1 MITLSF
7 DQGTLLLNGLD
18 QPVGQTAQASPP
30 DFIPGFIMDERVGAW
45 RSEAYRYRDTV
56 LWLRGRKIPFAD
68 RARHYDPREFHL
80 QPRTE
85 IQLYDYQEQAVAAW
99 RRMDQR
105 GIVVLPTGAGKTI
118 IALEAIRAASRP
130 ALIVAPTL
138 DLLSQWHKRL
148 IDAFDIE
155 VGLIGQGVCD
165 LREVTVITYHSA
177 YRRMGE
183 IGGRFGLLV
192 FDEVHHLTAPEWTEI
207 GRLAIAPFRLGLT
220 ATYDPRESEVLNELV
235 GPLAYWKPVR
245 ELSGTRLAHYEVIR
259 LSVDLSPDERR
270 VYEREETIYQEYWL
284 EYWRGRPDAQ
294 SSENKPEKKFDNRLE
309 ILLREQ
315 ARDAGARRAIE
326 AWYRMRRIIAGAE
339 AKLDLLE
346 ELFRRHASDRTV
358 VFTAT
363 NETAYRISQ
372 LFLVPA
378 ITHRTNANERKNIL
392 QRFESGQYKAVV
404 TSKVLNE
411 GVDMPEAAVAIVL
424 GGSGSSREHTQRLG
438 RILRQRANKQA
449 VLYEITARGTMETA
463 ISRRRRQTEAYA
475 GRARKFSQL

>member
-7 DQGTLLLNGLD
+7 DHGTLLLNGLD
-18 QPVGQTAQASPP
+18 RPAGQTAQMAPP
-30 DFIPGFIMDERVGAW
+30 SFIPGFIMDGRVGAW
-45 RSEAYRYRDTV
+45 RSEAYRYRDAV
-56 LWLRGRKIPFAD
+56 LWLREREIPFAD
-68 RARHYDPREFHL
+68 CARHYNPRGFHL
-80 QPRTE
+80 KPRTG
-85 IQLYDYQEQAVAAW
+85 IQLYDYQDQAVAAW
-99 RRMDQR
+99 RRLDQR

-118 IALEAIRAASRP
+118 VAIEAIRAASRP

-148 IDAFDIE
+148 SDAFDIE

-165 LREVTVITYHSA
+165 LREVTVITYHGA

-183 IGGRFGLLV
+183 IGERFGLLV
-192 FDEVHHLTAPEWTEI
+192 FDEVHHLIASEWAEI

-245 ELSGTRLAHYEVIR
+245 ELSGTRLAPYEIIR

-270 VYEREETIYQEYWL
+270 EYEREETIYQGYWL
-284 EYWRGRPDAQ
+284 EYRRGRSDAQ
-294 SSENKPEKKFDNRLE
+294 SSEKKFDNRLE

-315 ARDAGARRAIE
+315 ARDVGARRAIE

-346 ELFRRHASDRTV
+346 ELFRRRACDRTI

-424 GGSGSSREHTQRLG
+424 GGSASAREHTQRLG

-463 ISRRRRQTEAYA
+463 ISRQRRQTEAYA
-475 GRARKFSQL
+475 GRARNFSRI

>member
-1 MITLSF
+1 MTTLSF
-7 DQGTLLLNGLD
+7 DQGTLLLDGLD
-18 QPVGQTAQASPP
+18 QVLQTP
-30 DFIPGFIMDERVGAW
+30 PGFVRDERVNAW
-45 RSEAYRYRDTV
+45 RAEAHRYRDAV
-56 LWLRGRKIPFAD
+56 LWLRRQKISFAD
-68 RARHYDPREFHL
+68 RARQYDPQGLHL
-80 QPRTE
+80 QPQTE
-85 IQLYDYQEQAVAAW
+85 IQLYDYQQQAVAAW
-99 RRMDQR
+99 RQADQR
-105 GIVVLPTGAGKTI
+105 GIVVLPTGAGKTVVAI
-118 IALEAIRAASRP
+118 EAISVASRP
-130 ALIVAPTL
+130 TLIVAPTL

-148 IDAFDIE
+148 TEAFDIE

-165 LREVTVITYHSA
+165 LRELTVITYHSA
-177 YRRMGE
+177 YRRMAE

-192 FDEVHHLTAPEWTEI
+192 LDEVHHLIAPEWTEI
-207 GRLAIAPFRLGLT
+207 ARLAIAPFRLGLT
-220 ATYDPRESEVLNELV
+220 ATYDPRQSEVLNELV
-235 GPLAYWKPVR
+235 GSLAYWKPVR
-245 ELSGTRLAHYEVIR
+245 ELSGKRLAPYEVIR

-270 VYEREETIYQEYWL
+270 EYEREEAIYL

-294 SSENKPEKKFDNRLE
+294 PSEEKPEKKIDSRLE

-315 ARDAGARRAIE
+315 TRDAGARRALE
-326 AWYRMRRIIAGAE
+326 AWYQMRRIIAGAE

-378 ITHRTNANERKNIL
+378 ITHRTNASERKTIL

-411 GVDMPEAAVAIVL
+411 GVDMPEAAVAIIL
-424 GGSGSSREHTQRLG
+424 GGSGSAREHTQRLG

-475 GRARKFSQL
+475 GRARRISQL

>member
-1 MITLSF
+1 MATLSF
-7 DQGTLLLNGLD
+7 DQGTLLLDGLD
-18 QPVGQTAQASPP
+18 QAVRQDVPMTP
-30 DFIPGFIMDERVGAW
+30 PGFIRDERVGAW
-45 RSEAYRYRDTV
+45 RSEAYRYRDAV
-56 LWLRGRKIPFAD
+56 LWLRRRKIPFAD
-68 RARHYDPREFHL
+68 RARHYDPQGLRL
-80 QPRTE
+80 QPRTG

-105 GIVVLPTGAGKTI
+105 GIVVLPTGAGKTVV
-118 IALEAIRAASRP
+118 ALEAIRATSRP
-130 ALIVAPTL
+130 TLIVAPTL
-138 DLLSQWHKRL
+138 DLMNQWHKQL
-148 IDAFDIE
+148 TSAFDIE

-192 FDEVHHLTAPEWTEI
+192 LDEVHHLIAPEWTEI

-220 ATYDPRESEVLNELV
+220 ATYDPRQSEVLNELV

-245 ELSGTRLAHYEVIR
+245 ELSGTRLAPYEVIR
-259 LSVDLSPDERR
+259 LSVDLSPEERR
-270 VYEREETIYQEYWL
+270 EYEREEAIYQEYWL

-294 SSENKPEKKFDNRLE
+294 LSEKKPEGRLE

-315 ARDAGARRAIE
+315 TRDAGARRAVE
-326 AWYRMRRIIAGAE
+326 AWYQMRRIIAGAE

-372 LFLVPA
+372 LFLIPA
-378 ITHRTNANERKNIL
+378 ITHRTNASERKTIL
-392 QRFESGQYKAVV
+392 RRFESGQYKAVV

-411 GVDMPEAAVAIVL
+411 GVDMPEAAVAIIL
-424 GGSGSSREHTQRLG
+424 GGSGSAREHTQRLG

-475 GRARKFSQL
+475 GRARRVSQF

>member
-1 MITLSF
+1 MTTLSF
-7 DQGTLLLNGLD
+7 DQGTLLLDGLD
-18 QPVGQTAQASPP
+18 QALQTP
-30 DFIPGFIMDERVGAW
+30 PGFIRDERVNAW
-45 RSEAYRYRDTV
+45 RAEAYRYRDAV
-56 LWLRGRKIPFAD
+56 LWLRRQKISFVD
-68 RARHYDPREFHL
+68 RARQYDPQGLRL

-85 IQLYDYQEQAVAAW
+85 IQLYDYQQRAVAAW
-99 RRMDQR
+99 RQEDQR
-105 GIVVLPTGAGKTI
+105 GIVVLPTGAGKTVV
-118 IALEAIRAASRP
+118 ALEAIRATSRP
-130 ALIVAPTL
+130 TLIVAPTL

-148 IDAFDIE
+148 TEAFDIE

-165 LREVTVITYHSA
+165 LRDVTVITYHSA
-177 YRRMGE
+177 YRRMAE

-192 FDEVHHLTAPEWTEI
+192 LDEVHHLIAPEWTEI
-207 GRLAIAPFRLGLT
+207 ARLAIAPFRLGLT
-220 ATYDPRESEVLNELV
+220 ATYDPRQSEVLNELV

-245 ELSGTRLAHYEVIR
+245 ELSGKRLAPYEVIR

-270 VYEREETIYQEYWL
+270 EYEREEAIYL
-284 EYWRGRPDAQ
+284 EYWRRRPDAQ
-294 SSENKPEKKFDNRLE
+294 SSVEKPEKKLDNRLE
-309 ILLREQ
+309 ILLKEQ
-315 ARDAGARRAIE
+315 TRDAGARRALE
-326 AWYRMRRIIAGAE
+326 AWYQMRRVIANAE

-346 ELFRRHASDRTV
+346 ELFRRHASERTV

-378 ITHRTNANERKNIL
+378 ITHRTNASERKTIL
-392 QRFESGQYKAVV
+392 QRFESGQYKVVV

-411 GVDMPEAAVAIVL
+411 GVDMPEAAVAIIL
-424 GGSGSSREHTQRLG
+424 GGSGSAREHTQRLG

-475 GRARKFSQL
+475 GRARRISQL

>member
-1 MITLSF
+1 MTTLSF
-7 DQGTLLLNGLD
+7 DQGTLLLDGLD
-18 QPVGQTAQASPP
+18 QALQRP
-30 DFIPGFIMDERVGAW
+30 PGFIRDERVNAW
-45 RSEAYRYRDTV
+45 RAEAYRYRDAV
-56 LWLRGRKIPFAD
+56 LWLRRQKITFAD
-68 RARHYDPREFHL
+68 RARQYDPQGLQL

-85 IQLYDYQEQAVAAW
+85 IQLYDYQQQAVAAW
-99 RRMDQR
+99 RQADQR
-105 GIVVLPTGAGKTI
+105 GIVVLPTGAGKTLVAI
-118 IALEAIRAASRP
+118 EAIRATSRP
-130 ALIVAPTL
+130 TLIVAPTL

-148 IDAFDIE
+148 TAAFDIE

-165 LREVTVITYHSA
+165 LRELTVITYHSA
-177 YRRMGE
+177 YRRMAE
-183 IGGRFGLLV
+183 IGGRFGMLV
-192 FDEVHHLTAPEWTEI
+192 LDEVHHLIAPEWTEI
-207 GRLAIAPFRLGLT
+207 ARMAIAPFRLGLT
-220 ATYDPRESEVLNELV
+220 ATYDPRQSEVLNELA

-245 ELSGTRLAHYEVIR
+245 ELSGTRLAPYEVIR

-270 VYEREETIYQEYWL
+270 ECEREEAIYL

-294 SSENKPEKKFDNRLE
+294 SSEEKPEKKIDNRLE

-315 ARDAGARRAIE
+315 ARDAGARRALE
-326 AWYRMRRIIAGAE
+326 AWYQMRRIIAGAE

-378 ITHRTNANERKNIL
+378 ITHRTNASERKIIL

-411 GVDMPEAAVAIVL
+411 GVDMPEAAVAIIL
-424 GGSGSSREHTQRLG
+424 GGSGSAREHTQRLG

-475 GRARKFSQL
+475 GRARRISQL

>member
-1 MITLSF
+1 MTTLSF
-7 DQGTLLLNGLD
+7 DQGTLLLDGLD
-18 QPVGQTAQASPP
+18 QALQTLP
-30 DFIPGFIMDERVGAW
+30 PGFIRDERVGAW
-45 RSEAYRYRDTV
+45 RAEAYRYRDAV
-56 LWLRGRKIPFAD
+56 LWLRRRKIPFAD
-68 RARHYDPREFHL
+68 RARQYDPQGGRL

-99 RRMDQR
+99 RQADQR
-105 GIVVLPTGAGKTI
+105 GIVVLPTGAGKTVV
-118 IALEAIRAASRP
+118 ALEAISAASRP
-130 ALIVAPTL
+130 TLIVAPTL

-148 IDAFDIE
+148 TEAFDIE
-155 VGLIGQGVCD
+155 VGLIGRGVCD
-165 LREVTVITYHSA
+165 LRELTVITYHSA

-192 FDEVHHLTAPEWTEI
+192 FDEVHHLIAPEWTEI
-207 GRLAIAPFRLGLT
+207 ARLAIAPFRLGLT
-220 ATYDPRESEVLNELV
+220 ATYDPRQSEVLNELV

-245 ELSGTRLAHYEVIR
+245 ELVGTRLAPYEVIR
-259 LSVDLSPDERR
+259 LNVDLSPEERSE
-270 VYEREETIYQEYWL
+270 YEREEAIYL
-284 EYWRGRPDAQ
+284 EYWRTRPDAQ
-294 SSENKPEKKFDNRLE
+294 LSEKKPESRLE

-315 ARDAGARRAIE
+315 TQDAGARRALE
-326 AWYRMRRIIAGAE
+326 AWYQMRHIIAGAE
-339 AKLDLLE
+339 AKFDLLE
-346 ELFRRHASDRTV
+346 ELFHRHASDQTV

-378 ITHRTNANERKNIL
+378 ITHRTNANERKTIL

-411 GVDMPEAAVAIVL
+411 GVDMPEAAVAIIL
-424 GGSGSSREHTQRLG
+424 GGSGSAREHTQRLG

-449 VLYEITARGTMETA
+449 VLYEITARATMETA

-475 GRARKFSQL
+475 GRARRVSQL

>member
-1 MITLSF
+1 MTTLSF
-7 DQGTLLLNGLD
+7 DQGTLLLDGLD
-18 QPVGQTAQASPP
+18 QPVGQTAQMTP
-30 DFIPGFIMDERVGAW
+30 PGFILDERVGVW
-45 RSEAYRYRDTV
+45 RSEAYHYRDAV

-68 RARHYDPREFHL
+68 RARHYDPQELHL

-105 GIVVLPTGAGKTI
+105 GIVVLPTGAGKTVV
-118 IALEAIRAASRP
+118 ALEAIRAASRP

-155 VGLIGQGVCD
+155 VGLISQGVCD
-165 LREVTVITYHSA
+165 LRELTVITYHSA

-192 FDEVHHLTAPEWTEI
+192 FDEVHHLIAPEWAEI

-220 ATYDPRESEVLNELV
+220 ATYDPHESEVLNELV

-245 ELSGTRLAHYEVIR
+245 ELSGTRLAPYEVIR
-259 LSVDLSPDERR
+259 LSVDLLPDERR
-270 VYEREETIYQEYWL
+270 EYEREEAIYL
-284 EYWRGRPDAQ
+284 EYWRERPEAR
-294 SSENKPEKKFDNRLE
+294 SSDEKRIGNRLE
-309 ILLREQ
+309 ILLKEQ
-315 ARDAGARRAIE
+315 TRDVGARRAIE
-326 AWYRMRRIIAGAE
+326 AWCQMRRIIAGADS
-339 AKLDLLE
+339 KLDLLE
-346 ELFRRHASDRTV
+346 ELFRRHASDRTI

-411 GVDMPEAAVAIVL
+411 GVDMPEAAVAIIL
-424 GGSGSSREHTQRLG
+424 GGSGSAREHTQRLG

-463 ISRRRRQTEAYA
+463 ISRQRRQTEAYA